1 MRISDKKPFYRMSPG
16 GYGALMQR
24 ERARRMGFVVI
35 MLATIM
41 AVPIALFVGTS
52 VF

>member
-1 MRISDKKPFYRMSPG
+1 MSPG
-16 GYGALMQR
+16 GYGALMAR
-24 ERARRMGFVVI
+24 ARARRMGFVVV

-41 AVPIALFVGTS
+41 AAPVVLLVGTA